1 MQRRHYEPEHEAF
14 ADAARSF
21 LDKEVVPHYLDWER
35 DGISPR
41 DVFAAAG
48 RGGFLGMAIPDEYG
62 GGGTDDFRFNQA
74 LGEQVSYA
82 GVTGTGLGLTLHNDI
97 CLPYFLAYCSDEQK
111 QRWLPGIASGEL
123 ITAIAMSEPAAGSDL
138 QNIRTHARRDGS
150 DWILSGSKTFI
161 TNGILSDLVLVVAR
175 TDPDAEGAR
184 GISLLAVE
192 RGMPGFERGRNLDK
206 IGLKAQDTAELF
218 FDEVRVPA
226 ENLVGEENRGF
237 VHLMEHLPQERL
249 SIAVVAVSACER
261 VLELTLDY
269 AKQRQAF
276 GRPIGSFQHNRFL
289 LAELVTET
297 TVARA
302 FLDECIRRHNAGGLS
317 VPDAAMAKWWT
328 TELQNKVADRCLQL
342 HGGYGYMTE
351 YPVSKAWLDG
361 RVQSIYG
368 GTNEVMKEIIGRSLG
383 L

>member
-1 MQRRHYEPEHEAF
+1 M
-14 ADAARSF
+14 
-21 LDKEVVPHYLDWER
+21 LDEEITRV
-35 DGISPR
+35 G
-41 DVFAAAG
+41 A
-48 RGGFLGMAIPDEYG
+48 
-62 GGGTDDFRFNQA
+62 
-74 LGEQVSYA
+74 
-82 GVTGTGLGLTLHNDI
+82 TGLGWGLHNDI
-97 CLPYFLAYCSDEQK
+97 VAPYLLSLGTPEQ
-111 QRWLPGIASGEL
+111 QRRWLPGFCSGEL

-302 FLDECIRRHNAGGLS
+302 FLDECIRRHNAGRLS